1 MYCVFIWGEGAMV
14 VKTGYS
20 RPKLCEEGCVGL
32 QVTLPG
38 PLCLRTTWL
47 RLASYR
53 RKCARLSGQTELRA
67 VL

>member
-1 MYCVFIWGEGAMV
+1 MV

-20 RPKLCEEGCVGL
+20 CPKLCEEGCVGL

>member
-1 MYCVFIWGEGAMV
+1 MV
-14 VKTGYS
+14 VNTGLPVFTCVYQN
-20 RPKLCEEGCVGL
+20 PKLCEEGCVGL

-38 PLCLRTTWL
+38 PLCLQTTWL

-53 RKCARLSGQTELRA
+53 RKCARPSGQTELRA

>member
-1 MYCVFIWGEGAMV
+1 MV
-14 VKTGYS
+14 VNTGYS

-38 PLCLRTTWL
+38 PLCLWTTWL

-53 RKCARLSGQTELRA
+53 RKCARPSGQTELRA